1 MSEKELRINFYQKL
15 DKKLDLIL
23 NGEMSL
29 ENYSKEVKEKIS
41 LMKKEEEEKNK
52 KPFFE
57 KDDSVRPKVYYR
69 IPQKPYR

>member
-1 MSEKELRINFYQKL
+1 MSEKELRLNFYQKL
-15 DKKLDLIL
+15 DKKLDSIL
-23 NGEMSL
+23 NSEMSL

-57 KDDSVRPKVYYR
+57 KEFVERRKVFYR
-69 IPQKPYR
+69 IPQNPYR